1 MIDKHFISSAIEIR
15 KEWVKLIRGLD
26 GYQAQIEKAQRAISE
41 KKGDIEA
48 FSKKKLSIKDIEFTQ
63 FVEKVFNDI
72 ETQAIIIESRMKP
85 LNDDI
90 EKLKKEELKLY
101 HKIKTTYPNLS
112 DEEIK
117 LEIFEYIKDI
127 NP

>member
-1 MIDKHFISSAIEIR
+1 MIDKHFIDSAVEIR
-15 KEWVKLIRGLD
+15 KEWVRLIRSLD
-26 GYQAQIEKAQRAISE
+26 GYQVQIEKAQRAISE
-41 KKGDIEA
+41 KKEDIEA
-48 FSKKKLSIKDIEFTQ
+48 FSKKNLSIKDIEFTQ
-63 FVEKVFNDI
+63 FIEKIFNDI
-72 ETQAIIIESRMKP
+72 ETQALIIESRMKP

-101 HKIKTTYPNLS
+101 HKIKRFHPNLT

-117 LEIFEYIKDI
+117 QDIFEYIKDI